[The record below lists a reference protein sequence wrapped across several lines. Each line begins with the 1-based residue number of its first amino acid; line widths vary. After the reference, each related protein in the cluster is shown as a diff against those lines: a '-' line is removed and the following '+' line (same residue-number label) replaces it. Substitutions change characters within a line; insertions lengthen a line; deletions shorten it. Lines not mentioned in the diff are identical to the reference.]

1 MNIFY
6 RHLRSGALLLS
17 CMFAAPVSADPLT
30 LLQAFALAEQHSP
43 VLKVASSQ
51 MDGAH
56 AALDTA
62 QAFPNP
68 DVELGSGN
76 SHLLP
81 PTALRGHNSAITI
94 SQAIELPGLRNA
106 RQRAAEAGI
115 SSGTALLDDAKIN
128 LHAQVKVAFFDVLR
142 RQDEAKLANE
152 NHALLQQIRNRV
164 KLRVEVGESPRYELV
179 KSEAESLTAESA
191 ANSAE
196 IRVTQAKHKLRALL
210 GAPLDEQF
218 EITHTMSAL
227 PALPELVKLRA
238 ELLENQPLLKI
249 AIAETERAEAKLE
262 QERSLR
268 IPQPTLRWGA
278 ERHPD
283 VNLWRVSVAVP
294 LPLWDQRTGPVGEA
308 HANRE
313 RAIAE
318 QERIRFSLL
327 GELEQAYGRY
337 QIARRQMDIF
347 ENGLMR
353 DAESALKVAEAAYRY
368 GERGILDYLDAQR
381 VFRSTR
387 MDYLNARYE
396 LQFALIDIERL
407 RATPFAG
414 DFK

>member
-1 MNIFY
+1 MKIFY
-6 RHLRSGALLLS
+6 RRLTSGVMLLS
-17 CMFAAPVSADPLT
+17 CMFAAPVSATPMT
-30 LLQAFALAEQHSP
+30 LLQAIAWAEQHSP
-43 VLKVASSQ
+43 ALKVASSQ

-62 QAFPNP
+62 LAFPNP
-68 DVELGSGN
+68 DVEIGSGN

-81 PTALRGHNSAITI
+81 PTAQRGHNSALTI
-94 SQAIELPGLRNA
+94 SQQMELPGLRNA

-115 SSGTALLDDAKIN
+115 TSGTALLDDARIN

-142 RQDEAKLANE
+142 RQEETKLAAE
-152 NHALLQQIRNRV
+152 NHALLLQIRNRV

-179 KSEAESLTAESA
+179 KSEAESLTAESV

-196 IRVTQAKHKLRALL
+196 IKVVQAKHKLRALL

-218 EITHTMSAL
+218 EITHAISELTEL
-227 PALPELVKLRA
+227 PALVKLRA

-249 AIAETERAEAKLE
+249 AIAETERADAKLE

-268 IPQPTLRWGA
+268 IPQPTLKWGA

-294 LPLWDQRTGPVGEA
+294 LPLWNQRAGPVGEA

-318 QERIRFSLL
+318 QERIRFSLV

-337 QIARRQMDIF
+337 QIARRQMDVF